1 MRKDDPILKQAQ
13 QELSKHIWDN
23 FVEGDTRSIADG
35 GKGVVSVGCAG
46 CKLSLQTRGQ
56 YMRHLC
62 EDVLPTILADAI
74 ERTAIAGWAR

>member
-1 MRKDDPILKQAQ
+1 MRTDDPILKRAQ

-23 FVEGDTRSIADG
+23 FVEGDVRSIADG

-46 CKLSLQTRGQ
+46 CELSLQTRGQ

-62 EDVLPTILADAI
+62 EDVLPAIVDDVI
-74 ERTAIAGWAR
+74 ERVGIEQDS